1 MYLMLRLLPPLCWTG
16 LIAYFGGGQWSGAHT
31 ASWLGPFLRALLPIV
46 SPEQLAVVHFIIRKT
61 GHVIEYAVLAGL
73 WRRALGGGWTA
84 LGLALLTACLDEL
97 RQSFT
102 PGRTGSLYDVFL
114 DGAAAGA
121 ALLVI
126 AVRRRRRAAAA

>member
-1 MYLMLRLLPPLCWTG
+1 MLRLLPPLCWTG

-31 ASWLGPFLRALLPIV
+31 ASWLGPLLRGFLPLA

-73 WRRALGGGWTA
+73 WWRALGGGWAA
-84 LGLALLTACLDEL
+84 LGLALLTASLDEL

-102 PGRTGSLYDVFL
+102 PGRTGSLYDVCL
-114 DGAAAGA
+114 DCAAAGA
-121 ALLVI
+121 ALLLM
-126 AVRRRRRAAAA
+126 AVRRRRAAAA